1 MPPPRL
7 TSLERIA
14 HNQAWRRTLN
24 QLQAGWMEASHPV
37 ADFRCECGRFDC
49 RGERILLSGRD
60 WQEVRSRSTR
70 FAVAPGHVAPCI
82 DSVVE
87 ERQHFWLV
95 ENLGGAGRLDEKLA

>member
-1 MPPPRL
+1 
-7 TSLERIA
+7 
-14 HNQAWRRTLN
+14 
-24 QLQAGWMEASHPV
+24 
-37 ADFRCECGRFDC
+37 
-49 RGERILLSGRD
+49 LLSGRE

-95 ENLGGAGRLDEKLA
+95 ENLGEAARLAEKLA